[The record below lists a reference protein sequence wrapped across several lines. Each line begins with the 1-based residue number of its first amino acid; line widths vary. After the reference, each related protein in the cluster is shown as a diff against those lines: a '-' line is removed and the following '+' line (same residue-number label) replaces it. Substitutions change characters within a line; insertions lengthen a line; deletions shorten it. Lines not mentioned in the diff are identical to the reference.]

1 MSLKESALILKLDS
15 DELEELVKKWLAL
28 ESEIYFDFSRSSGA
42 YDRGLDAVGFLTK
55 ERHDGDWDNFQC
67 KQLRSTL
74 KDGEFFAEIGK
85 VFYYASLNEF
95 ILPRRYI
102 FVAPNGIS
110 KETKKFVNSPKQL
123 KAALLD
129 EWDVRC
135 SGKIIS
141 KKKIPLSSELKTAI
155 EGYDFSKIEA
165 WNNTKLIEQPN
176 VRKVL
181 HYFMDVNPGSAPQG
195 TVPADIDPT
204 ERGLINQ
211 LIGVY
216 EDDCGE
222 KFSNEDA
229 VHAHEKYGQHLLV
242 QRTRYYDAE
251 AFHRHFRDN
260 IDPKTLKQF
269 NHDIYHAVIDEYLS
283 SSGLP
288 RVNAVMKS
296 AGNVQVSG
304 VFGKHN
310 SAAVSVKQGVC
321 HQQAN
326 IGVMPWKK

>member
-1 MSLKESALILKLDS
+1 MPLKESALILKLDS

-28 ESEIYFDFSRSSGA
+28 EREIYFDFSRASGA

-85 VFYYASLNEF
+85 VFYYASLKEF
-95 ILPRRYI
+95 TLPRRYV

-110 KETKKFVNSPKQL
+110 KETRKFVNSPKQL

-129 EWDVRC
+129 EWDERC
-135 SGKIIS
+135 AGKIVS
-141 KKKIPLSSELKTAI
+141 KKKIPLSVELKTAI
-155 EGYDFSKIEA
+155 EGYDFSNIEA
-165 WNNTKLIEQPN
+165 WNNNKLVEHLN

-181 HYFMDVNPGSAPQG
+181 HHFVDVNPGSAPEG
-195 TVPADIDPT
+195 TVPATVDSI
-204 ERGLINQ
+204 ERKLVDQ

-216 EDDCGE
+216 EDDCKE
-222 KFSNEDA
+222 KFVNESA
-229 VHAHEKYGQHLLV
+229 VNDHEKYGQHLFV
-242 QRTRYYDAE
+242 QRSRYYDAQ

-260 IDPKTLKQF
+260 IDPQTLKKF
-269 NHDIYHAVIDEYLS
+269 DLDIYHSVIDEYIS
-283 SSGLP
+283 SSGLA
-288 RVNAVMKS
+288 RVNAIMKS

-310 SAAVSVKQGVC
+310 SATVSVKQGVC